1 MWITARD
8 ASPACFQLF
17 FFPAN
22 NNKCLEWDS
31 CLQAL
36 TEQNGSCGIKANEKY
51 CVDASV
57 YHNLF
62 INLLILLLSAFRA
75 IASHLHSILLL
86 LLLDMKR
93 KYTNALRSAT
103 IQKLQFMNG
112 FWSSGELFG
121 CRLARSAVQLL
132 LLRQSQ
138 LLSARID
145 TIDTGSA
152 PCDRIVDNRGKDHR
166 WRSSPIS
173 FQMAVCACIMLP
185 SKPSHAF
192 ASRSSTSAST
202 LSIDNWLN

>member
-1 MWITARD
+1 MSSIWTSAATQRTSMWITARD

-93 KYTNALRSAT
+93 KYTNALRSASDDTKIT
-103 IQKLQFMNG
+103 IYEWILVVGGIVWLSLGSQC
-112 FWSSGELFG
+112 SSAAAAAPITIVICSNWYNRHGL
-121 CRLARSAVQLL
+121 CP
-132 LLRQSQ
+132 LR
-138 LLSARID
+138 
-145 TIDTGSA
+145 
-152 PCDRIVDNRGKDHR
+152 
-166 WRSSPIS
+166 
-173 FQMAVCACIMLP
+173 
-185 SKPSHAF
+185 
-192 ASRSSTSAST
+192 
-202 LSIDNWLN
+202 